1 MARSKSSRRWLREHF
16 DDPYTQR
23 AQAEGYR
30 GRAVYKLAEI
40 DEKDRLLRPGMRV
53 LDLGAAP
60 GAWSQ
65 YAVERVG
72 ARGRVIASDI
82 LPMDPIPGVT
92 FIQGDFH
99 EEAVLDEILEALGDD
114 GADLVLSDMAPNM
127 SGIDAVDQPAAM
139 ALTELAGDLAR
150 QVLGTQGKL
159 LTKMFQGE
167 GSDAFVRAVKG
178 EFTSVRIRK
187 PKASR
192 DRSREVYLLASGRR
206 V

>member
-40 DEKDRLLRPGMRV
+40 DGKDRLLRPGMRV
-53 LDLGAAP
+53 LDLGGAP

-65 YAVERVG
+65 YAVERIG
-72 ARGRVIASDI
+72 ARGRVVASDI
-82 LPMDPIPGVT
+82 LPMEPIPGVT
-92 FIQGDFH
+92 FVQGDFH
-99 EEAVLDEILEALGDD
+99 EEAVLNEVLAALGDG

-150 QVLGTQGKL
+150 QVLGPQGRL

-167 GSDAFVRAVKG
+167 GSDAFVRAMKE

-187 PKASR
+187 PNASR
-192 DRSREVYLLASGRR
+192 ERSREVYLLASGRR